1 MDDSAHGDFL
11 DSSPKPEEC
20 VMQDPPY
27 PSDTRAKG
35 WRLEID
41 HERIDQSD
49 TWALAKPEVRPWL
62 LMLWLVAWKQTP
74 CGSLPAEDDLIA
86 ARIGMSAIAFS
97 KHRAVLMRGWWLA
110 EDGRLYHNVLVQ
122 RVQEMLAKRMKDAE
136 RAAKSRSIKSQSQ
149 ANHAGVTRDA
159 DVTHAFP
166 TREFDTKH
174 QAPEPE
180 PGNSKTEARKKIPKK
195 ENSKPDA
202 LALLALRSVPEPLA
216 LDWISLRK
224 EKRLP
229 ITETAVAGIER
240 EALKAGMPFPEAIRI
255 CCEKGWAG
263 FEAIWLLN
271 GNKIGKS
278 RAPPTLAERNKAAF
292 EEAEKMIFGE
302 GGANAAG

>member
-1 MDDSAHGDFL
+1 MSDF
-11 DSSPKPEEC
+11 P
-20 VMQDPPY
+20 VAPY
-27 PSDTRAKG
+27 PADTKSKG
-35 WRLEID
+35 WRFEID
-41 HERIDQSD
+41 HERIRQSD
-49 TWALAKPEVRPWL
+49 TWALAKPETRPWL
-62 LMLWLVAWKQTP
+62 LMLWMVAWEQVP
-74 CGSLPAEDDLIA
+74 CGSLPADDELIA
-86 ARIGMSAIAFS
+86 AKIGMSGKIFE
-97 KHRAVLMRGWWLA
+97 KHKRVIMRGWWEA
-110 EDGRLYHNVLVQ
+110 DDGRLYHNVIVQ
-122 RVQEMLAKRMKDAE
+122 RVEEMLVKRGKDAV
-136 RAAKSRSIKSQSQ
+136 RAAKSR
-149 ANHAGVTRDA
+149 ANRSESHGSHSNVTRDTQ
-159 DVTHAFP
+159 VSNTQP